1 MNYQGCRIAAAGC
14 LAVAVLSTACT
25 RTDHWIPDA
34 APAEP
39 PELYQPF
46 VGGTGLPEQLLDRRP
61 YRLNIGDVLEIIYQV
76 RNVVTD
82 EAYNLQIEDAI
93 RITFPYQERFDQEL
107 TVAGDGNIQCLL
119 LGQVRAAGYSAND
132 LEQQLRVAYSRYIRE
147 PELTVVVEAAQVKI
161 EELKKAITTA
171 PRGQSRL
178 VPIKPD
184 GTIDL
189 PYIGEAYVAGKTVQQ
204 AKEMLDTRY
213 VEEDLQQV
221 EVTVQTLEFAPRRV
235 YVHGEVRTRGSL
247 KFDSPI
253 TLMQALAHSGGIGP
267 RGEITKILLVRRKH
281 LPIPQA
287 IVFDMSSMLAAQTA
301 TPDGLVPNGSVYR
314 HDPYLED
321 GDIIYVPSTLLAQ
334 TNDWIDMVFTN
345 GIRAVFP
352 YSGNVGL
359 NFGYQLHNG
368 ETAIKNKNFGPPSI
382 TSTIGP

>member
-1 MNYQGCRIAAAGC
+1 MSYQGCRVAASVC
-14 LAVAVLSTACT
+14 LAVAMFSTACT
-25 RTDHWIPDA
+25 RTDHWIPNA

-46 VGGTGLPEQLLDRRP
+46 VGGTGVPEQLLERRP
-61 YRLNIGDVLEIIYQV
+61 YRLNTGDVLEIIYQV
-76 RNVVTD
+76 RNVVTT
-82 EAYNLQIEDAI
+82 EAYDLQIEDDI

-119 LGQVRAAGYSAND
+119 LGQIRAAGYTAND
-132 LEQQLRVAYSRYIRE
+132 LAQQLRVAYSRYIRD
-147 PELTVVVEAAQVKI
+147 PELTVVVEAAHVKI

-267 RGEITKILLVRRKH
+267 RGEIPKILLVRRKH

-287 IVFDMSSMLAAQTA
+287 IVFDMSTMLTAQKP
-301 TPDGLVPNGSVYR
+301 TPDGLVPNGGVYR

-321 GDIIYVPSTLLAQ
+321 GDIIFVPTTLLAQ

-359 NFGYQLHNG
+359 NFGYQLHNA
-368 ETAIKNKNFGPPSI
+368 ETAIKNRNFGPPAI
-382 TSTIGP
+382 NSTIGP